1 MHRPRFIMWDGFI
14 KIYPIGEI
22 NILDNAKS
30 DHDDYDNMQ
39 VTLLCL
45 DGKPTGKENMVEM
58 LDVALANGMPVE
70 EKIRQ
75 LENKYDIKV
84 TNGLEWRLE
93 TMCNYSKGVYDDGM
107 EKGMEKG
114 IDTGIAGAVDI
125 LKRMGMTTSK
135 IVEQLMLQ
143 YGLSKEDA
151 DKYVRQ
157 AEPQ

>member
-70 EKIRQ
+70 EKIRR
-75 LENKYDIKV
+75 LETKYDIKV

-93 TMCNYSKGVYDDGM
+93 PMCNYSKGVYDDGM
-107 EKGMEKG
+107 EKGMAKG
-114 IDTGIAGAVDI
+114 IDLVLPVPLISSNVWG
-125 LKRMGMTTSK
+125 
-135 IVEQLMLQ
+135 
-143 YGLSKEDA
+143 
-151 DKYVRQ
+151 
-157 AEPQ
+157 

>member
-75 LENKYDIKV
+75 LETKYDIKV
-84 TNGLEWRLE
+84 TNGLEGRLE

-107 EKGMEKG
+107 EKG
-114 IDTGIAGAVDI
+114 IAGAVDI
-125 LKRMGMTTSK
+125 LKRMGMNTSK